1 MKHAVEKGKTLLVDG
16 PSSVTVLS
24 GEARVLGAPLKIGER
39 FVIREGKRIPFE
51 VVKKS
56 MFDLVLSENISF
68 EEIDGSTIPSSW
80 ENVSKEIMYEGKLLI
95 VMVIGD
101 VDSGKTSFCTYLANK
116 ALEKN
121 LKIAVIDAD
130 LGQSDVGPPATIG
143 FSCIVTPVK
152 DLFEVEA
159 KSACFVGLTSPSG
172 VSEKVI
178 EKLSFLKTIALKN
191 DKVDLLILNTDGWVD
206 GEEAAV
212 YKIKL
217 VEKIAP
223 DIVVG
228 IQREN
233 ELSPI
238 LTALKGRKVFS
249 VNSPSVI
256 RARDRE
262 KRKILR
268 ELSYKKYLKDAKIQ
282 SFPLNW
288 INVEGA
294 FFKTKNH
301 PAESLKKLSAMLE
314 TYPVY
319 FEETPTSVFLVLKKG
334 QWIDEDLVRKIESK
348 CGKRTKIV
356 REGDEEGLLVAFQDS
371 DGRFLGIG
379 IIRSVDYRRLVMKVY
394 TPVYKNVATILVG
407 QIKLDEK
414 GREIGVDPVFL

>member
-1 MKHAVEKGKTLLVDG
+1 
-16 PSSVTVLS
+16 VLS
-24 GEARVLGAPLKIGER
+24 GEAKILGAPLEIGER

-51 VVKKS
+51 VIEKS
-56 MFDLVLSENISF
+56 TFDLVLGENTSL
-68 EEIDGSTIPSSW
+68 EETDGSTIPSSW
-80 ENVSKEIMYEGKLLI
+80 ENVSKELIYGGKLLTVMI
-95 VMVIGD
+95 VGD

-116 ALEKN
+116 ALEKK
-121 LKIAVIDAD
+121 LKVAIIDAD

-143 FSCIVTPVK
+143 FARILTSVR

-159 KSACFVGLTSPSG
+159 ESAYFIGLTSPSG
-172 VSEKVI
+172 VTENVI
-178 EKLSFLKTIALKN
+178 EKLSSLKKIALKYDLN
-191 DKVDLLILNTDGWVD
+191 LLIVNTDGWVE
-206 GEEAAV
+206 GEEASA

-223 DIVVG
+223 DIVIG

-238 LTALKGRKVFS
+238 LTALKERKVLS
-249 VNSPSVI
+249 VDSPSVI

-288 INVEGA
+288 INVEGT
-294 FFKTKNH
+294 FFKMKNH
-301 PAESLKKLSAMLE
+301 PAESLRKISAMLE

-319 FEETPTSVFLVLKKG
+319 FEETPTSVFLVLKRG
-334 QWIDEDLVRKIESK
+334 QWIDEDVIRKIETTY
-348 CGKRTKIV
+348 GKRAKLI
-356 REGDEEGLLVAFQDS
+356 REGDEEGLLASFQDA

-379 IIRSVDYRRLVMKVY
+379 VIRSIDYRRLVMKVF

-414 GREIGVDPVFL
+414 GREIGVSPVFT

>member
-16 PSSVTVLS
+16 PSSVILLS
-24 GEARVLGAPLKIGER
+24 GESRVLGAPLKAEER
-39 FVIREGKRIPFE
+39 FVIREGKRIPLE
-51 VVKKS
+51 VVEKS
-56 MFDLVLSENISF
+56 TFDLVLGENASF
-68 EEIDGSTIPSSW
+68 EEIDGSTVPSSW
-80 ENVSKEIMYEGKLLI
+80 ENVADELISAEKLLA
-95 VMVIGD
+95 VMVVGD

-116 ALEKN
+116 VLDKK
-121 LKIAVIDAD
+121 LKVAVIDAD
-130 LGQSDVGPPATIG
+130 LGQSDVGPPSTIG
-143 FSCIVTPVK
+143 FSRMVTPVK
-152 DLFEVEA
+152 DLFDVEA
-159 KSACFVGLTSPSG
+159 ESAYFIGLTSPSG
-172 VSEKVI
+172 VTEDVI
-178 EKLSFLKTIALKN
+178 EKLSSLKSVALKY
-191 DKVDLLILNTDGWVD
+191 DLNFLIINTDGWVD
-206 GEEAAV
+206 GEEAAA

-217 VEKIAP
+217 IEKIAP
-223 DIVVG
+223 DIIVG

-238 LTALKGRKVFS
+238 LSALKGKKVFS

-282 SFPLNW
+282 SYPLNW
-288 INVEGA
+288 VNVEGA

-301 PAESLKKLSAMLE
+301 PVEPVKKVRALLW

-319 FEETPTSVFLVLKKG
+319 LEETPTSVFIVLRKG
-334 QWIDEDLVRKIESK
+334 EWIDEDLIKKVEGEY
-348 CGKRTKIV
+348 GKRAKII
-356 REGDEEGLLVAFQDS
+356 REGDEEGLLVAFQDN

-379 IIRSVDYRRLVMKVY
+379 ILRSIDYKRLVMKVF

-414 GREIGVDPVFL
+414 GREIGVSSVFL

>member
-1 MKHAVEKGKTLLVDG
+1 MKYTVEKDKTLIMDG

-24 GEARVLGAPLKIGER
+24 GEAKVLGAPLKIGER

-51 VVKKS
+51 VIEKS
-56 MFDLVLSENISF
+56 TFDLVLGENASF
-68 EEIDGSTIPSSW
+68 EEIDGSTIPPSW
-80 ENVSKEIMYEGKLLI
+80 ENVSEELVSEGKSLI
-95 VMVIGD
+95 VMVVGD

-116 ALEKN
+116 ALEKK
-121 LKIAVIDAD
+121 LKVAVIDAD
-130 LGQSDVGPPATIG
+130 LGQSDVGPPSTIG
-143 FSCIVTPVK
+143 FSRIVTPVK

-159 KSACFVGLTSPSG
+159 ESAYFIGLTSPSG
-172 VSEKVI
+172 VIVDVI
-178 EKLSFLKTIALKN
+178 ENLSSLKSTALKS
-191 DKVDLLILNTDGWVD
+191 DMDLLIVNTDGWVD
-206 GEEAAV
+206 GEEAAA

-217 VEKIAP
+217 IEKIAP

-228 IQREN
+228 IQYEN
-233 ELSPI
+233 ELAPI
-238 LTALKGRKVFS
+238 LSALKEKKVFS

-288 INVEGA
+288 INVESI

-301 PAESLKKLSAMLE
+301 PAESMRKIRVLLGAN
-314 TYPVY
+314 PAY
-319 FEETPTSVFLVLKKG
+319 FEETPTSVLLVLKKG
-334 QWIDEDLVRKIESK
+334 QWIDENLTKKIESEY
-348 CGKRTKIV
+348 GKKAKVI
-356 REGDEEGLLVAFQDS
+356 REGDEEGLLVAFQDD

-379 IIRSVDYRRLVMKVY
+379 ILRSIDYRRLVMKVY

-414 GREIGVDPVFL
+414 GREIGISPVFL

>member
-1 MKHAVEKGKTLLVDG
+1 MKHTVEKGKTLLVDG
-16 PSSVTVLS
+16 PSSVTLLS
-24 GEARVLGAPLKIGER
+24 GEAKVLGAPLKVEER
-39 FVIREGKRIPFE
+39 FVIREGKRTPFE

-56 MFDLVLSENISF
+56 MFDLVLGENASF

-80 ENVSKEIMYEGKLLI
+80 ENVSEELISERKLLT
-95 VMVIGD
+95 VMVMGA

-116 ALEKN
+116 ALEK
-121 LKIAVIDAD
+121 KWKVAAIDAD
-130 LGQSDVGPPATIG
+130 LGQSDVGPPTTIG
-143 FSCIVTPVK
+143 FSRIVTPVK
-152 DLFEVEA
+152 DLFEAEA
-159 KSACFVGLTSPSG
+159 ESARFIGLTSPSG
-172 VSEKVI
+172 VIAEVI
-178 EKLSFLKTIALKN
+178 ENLSSLKNIALKSA
-191 DKVDLLILNTDGWVD
+191 VDLLIVNTDGWVN
-206 GEEAAV
+206 GEEAVA

-217 VEKIAP
+217 VEKTAP

-228 IQREN
+228 IQHEN

-238 LTALKGRKVFS
+238 LNALKEKKVFS

-288 INVEGA
+288 VNVEGA

-301 PAESLKKLSAMLE
+301 PFESTEKIRTLLG
-314 TYPVY
+314 TNPVY
-319 FEETPTSVFLVLKKG
+319 FEETPTSVFLVLRKG
-334 QWIDEDLVRKIESK
+334 QWNDEELIKEIENMY
-348 CGKRTKIV
+348 GKKAKAI
-356 REGDEEGLLVAFQDS
+356 REGDEEGLLVAFQDD

-379 IIRSVDYRRLVMKVY
+379 VIRSIDYKRLVMKVF

-414 GREIGVDPVFL
+414 GREIGVNPVFL